1 MALVA
6 QGCSPAD
13 ITALVKT
20 ILPGPLGTLVALRLA
35 ALDHD
40 RRGGR
45 IERAR
50 KTMFEIVDLLVKAWD
65 GGLFA
70 DDPVKRGKLEALIK
84 LLFCLVGL
92 PQPPIDLGPD
102 GGAAVVTPTSPP
114 TVVQTGNLRAATQ
127 IGTGAV
133 PQTVLITITKLA
145 ATGGW
150 LDTQLDQYGPGYEFS
165 VVPAVQ
171 FTTDVLAGA
180 CINGTG
186 NEALDMRLRLAH
198 DNPSGTLGTGNARFG
213 NIEIISETPFE
224 LVPLGLECAPQIN
237 FFERMFLPQKLYAV
251 GSPATTGGKV
261 RNYSPFAAVDPL
273 LTVSAN
279 SVTSQSGTAGAPVGD
294 PPSVTVQTRNQIS
307 SESSNGVSGVSI
319 AFQPDEGSGSVTD
332 GAQVTS
338 TSAGVA
344 TVGSWTLAGTPGD
357 NALEAT
363 ASAPGL
369 SFTGSPVT
377 FTATGVSPA
386 TPLTY
391 GADDWRYTTATP
403 EGDFTAPGFD
413 DSDWS
418 VGSASFGFNNLSDEC
433 AQYADIKTPWAVN
446 TTMYLRRQFLVPE
459 GVTSG
464 YIQVAI
470 DNDVTV
476 WVNGT
481 NVSGNP
487 TTHEGCANQGDFFF
501 FTNVN
506 PGVNTIVVK
515 ATDRGSS
522 SYFDAAF
529 SQGD

>member
-127 IGTGAV
+127 VGTGAV

-145 ATGGW
+145 ATSGW

-213 NIEIISETPFE
+213 NIEIISETPLE

-237 FFERMFLPQKLYAV
+237 FFERMFLPQKLYAA

-273 LTVSAN
+273 LTLSAN
-279 SVTSQSGTAGAPVGD
+279 SPTSLAGTAGSEASPA
-294 PPSVTVQTRNQIS
+294 PSVKVRTAEDKPVNLV
-307 SESSNGVSGVSI
+307 GI
-319 AFQPDEGSGSVTD
+319 AFAPG
-332 GAQVTS
+332 GAAT
-338 TSAGVA
+338 TAGAGIA
-344 TVGSWTLAGTPGD
+344 TVGSWVLALGENTLT
-357 NALEAT
+357 AT
-363 ASAPGL
+363 ASQAGL